1 MISMFN
7 NVCQYER
14 TSASLKAPCFLRKN
28 NYYVPTFVQLQLRRR
43 CVVKI
48 KPLSNWFLCFW
59 SFQVQSQD
67 AAADFAP
74 QVTATCKAGAMNIK
88 ILFNSPYSGA
98 VHARDFRNPYCM
110 TFGNGTNIV
119 TMSLNLLAKQGSAE
133 YCGILVSNVSGD
145 VRVTNFAY

>member
-1 MISMFN
+1 MLGCLHKSPA
-7 NVCQYER
+7 R
-14 TSASLKAPCFLRKN
+14 LSDTKPCFLRRDN
-28 NYYVPTFVQLQLRRR
+28 R
-43 CVVKI
+43 
-48 KPLSNWFLCFW
+48 LSTAHMPRAIVSLANFSNQCFSHL

-67 AAADFAP
+67 AADFAP

-98 VHARDFRNPYCM
+98 IHARDFRNPHCM
-110 TFGNGTNIV
+110 TFGNGSNIV

-145 VRVTNFAY
+145 VS

>member
-1 MISMFN
+1 MK
-7 NVCQYER
+7 NV
-14 TSASLKAPCFLRKN
+14 PCFLPKHN
-28 NYYVPTFVQLQLRRR
+28 NTLLVVAHAAHYS
-43 CVVKI
+43 CVVNKYYSFNDFNQT
-48 KPLSNWFLCFW
+48 LVTFL
-59 SFQVQSQD
+59 QAQAQD

-88 ILFNSPYSGA
+88 ILFNSPYGGA

-110 TFGNGTNIV
+110 TSGNGSNIV

-133 YCGILVSNVSGD
+133 YCGILVSNVGVD

>member
-1 MISMFN
+1 MFVST
-7 NVCQYER
+7 NVRARDQ
-14 TSASLKAPCFLRKN
+14 APCFLRTN
-28 NYYVPTFVQLQLRRR
+28 NNFVPTFVQLQLCCRS
-43 CVVKI
+43 VVEI

-59 SFQVQSQD
+59 SLQVQSQD

-98 VHARDFRNPYCM
+98 VHAREFRTPYCM

-119 TMSLNLLAKQGSAE
+119 TMSLNLLAKKGSAE
-133 YCGILVSNVSGD
+133 YCGILVSNVSAD